1 VGFFETFLT
10 WLNAQLVQSLAQNV
24 SRVAI
29 AIEPAALAL
38 ATIYVMVWG
47 YLHLSGRIEEPLLDG
62 ARRIII
68 LVVVLGVSLHLWAYN
83 DVLVDT
89 FFTAPGQLTA
99 AILNAPRPL
108 AAIDQLWT
116 DAQAVAVSL
125 SAEASLFGGHPTYS
139 LVALGVYIV
148 VGFTCVYATFLIAL
162 SLIAVALL
170 LALGPLFIVLLLF
183 DATRRFFESWIAQ
196 LATYALVSVLIALVA
211 ALLLS
216 IVRAYATEAAAQ
228 GEGVT
233 VSDAVRL
240 CASAGLIL
248 LVMRQILPIA
258 AGLGSGVA
266 LSSFNLISRSIG
278 QLQRSTRRH
287 SYLFMRGLM
296 DNDTT
301 RYDGLSRKAGYYARQ
316 ATARL
321 VRASWQK
328 GRAALARRSRNA
340 DGRGT

>member
-1 VGFFETFLT
+1 MGFFETFLT
-10 WLNAQLVQSLAQNV
+10 WLNGQLVQFLGQALA
-24 SRVAI
+24 RVAA
-29 AIEPAALAL
+29 AIEPAAIGLG
-38 ATIYVMVWG
+38 TIYIMVWG
-47 YLHLSGRIEEPLLDG
+47 YLHLSGRIEEPVLDG
-62 ARRIII
+62 ARRIAV
-68 LVVVLGVSLHLWAYN
+68 LAVVLGVSLRLWLYN

-89 FFTAPGQLTA
+89 FFNAPGQLTA

-125 SAEASLFGGHPTYS
+125 SAQASLFGGHPTFS

-162 SLIAVALL
+162 SLLATALL
-170 LALGPLFIVLLLF
+170 LAIGPVFIVLLLF

-211 ALLLS
+211 SLLLS
-216 IVRAYATEAAAQ
+216 VVQAYATNASAQ
-228 GEGVT
+228 GQGVT

-240 CASAGLIL
+240 CACAGLIL

-266 LSSFNLISRSIG
+266 LSSFGLVSRALG
-278 QLQRSTRRH
+278 GFQRSGR
-287 SYLFMRGLM
+287 SFGYYFMRGLG
-296 DNDTT
+296 DRETT
-301 RYDGLSRKAGYYARQ
+301 RYDQLSRKAGYYTRQ
-316 ATARL
+316 IPTRL
-321 VRASWQK
+321 VRATWQK
-328 GRAALARRSRNA
+328 GRQIVARRQQ
-340 DGRGT
+340 GTS

>member
-1 VGFFETFLT
+1 MGFFETFLT
-10 WLNAQLVQSLAQNV
+10 WLNGQLTLFLGQTLA
-24 SRVAI
+24 RIAL
-29 AIEPAALAL
+29 AIEPAAIAL

-47 YLHLSGRIEEPLLDG
+47 YLHLSGRIEEPILDG
-62 ARRIII
+62 ARRILV

-83 DVLVDT
+83 DVLVNT

-99 AILNAPRPL
+99 AILNAPSPL
-108 AAIDQLWT
+108 ASIDQLWT
-116 DAQAVAVSL
+116 DAQGVAVAL
-125 SAEASLFGGHPTYS
+125 SAEASLLSHWTYS

-162 SLIAVALL
+162 SLVSIALL

-183 DATRRFFESWIAQ
+183 DSTRRFFESWIAQ

-216 IVRAYATEAAAQ
+216 VVRAYATEAAAQ
-228 GEGVT
+228 GQGVT

-248 LVMRQILPIA
+248 LMMRQILPIA
-258 AGLGSGVA
+258 AGLGSGIA
-266 LSSFNLISRSIG
+266 LSSFNLFSRSIG
-278 QLQRSTRRH
+278 QFQRATRREG
-287 SYLFMRGLM
+287 YLFLRGLG
-296 DNDTT
+296 DRDTT
-301 RYDGLSRKAGYYARQ
+301 RYDGLSRKAGHYTRQ
-316 ATARL
+316 ATVRL

-328 GRAALARRSRNA
+328 GRELTRRTEAKS
-340 DGRGT
+340 